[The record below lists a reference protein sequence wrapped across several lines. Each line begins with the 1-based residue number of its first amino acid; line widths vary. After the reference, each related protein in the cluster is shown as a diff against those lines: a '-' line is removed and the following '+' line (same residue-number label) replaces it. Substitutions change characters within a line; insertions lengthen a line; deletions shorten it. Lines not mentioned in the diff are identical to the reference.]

1 MDVQKNNLAFVFMGG
16 FSRLGPNFGVL
27 NACHQATR
35 MGFQPPDYAVGS
47 SAGNIDL
54 LIGSQWDE
62 ESLKIAREVMLNLE
76 RKHFAS
82 LHPQLKRKLALELA
96 ATTALLLPTHLIPN
110 KTLRYGTALL
120 LAGLAYYSEERMLE
134 ALFKSPS
141 LLVYDNLVKLL
152 SRMVN
157 FDKVFDS
164 PLKIEVPSVNLN
176 KAGWTLDT
184 LYDPTMHLKGWS
196 VMNNFEPQFVN
207 LEPAVRKQRMINAVV
222 NGARVFGFF
231 NPGQD
236 ENGDY
241 ITDTAALSNIP
252 IQFAVRRGYTNI
264 VVFMYNCTGEGIT
277 SDSLDMLVKALPRN
291 FDVVTSENTRKT
303 TLGYLRVNNDLD
315 ELEKQ
320 ERSMRELEKVLDYPQ
335 VDEVVKASVRRYL
348 REKRESDRR
357 LSYAGKQRI
366 NLLLVRSDYLPVTN
380 FSSFTKDDIETGM
393 LIGEKA
399 FWDNVRTIEKMRTSI
414 VKAL

>member
-1 MDVQKNNLAFVFMGG
+1 
-16 FSRLGPNFGVL
+16 
-27 NACHQATR
+27 
-35 MGFQPPDYAVGS
+35 
-47 SAGNIDL
+47 
-54 LIGSQWDE
+54 
-62 ESLKIAREVMLNLE
+62 
-76 RKHFAS
+76 
-82 LHPQLKRKLALELA
+82 
-96 ATTALLLPTHLIPN
+96 
-110 KTLRYGTALL
+110 
-120 LAGLAYYSEERMLE
+120 
-134 ALFKSPS
+134 
-141 LLVYDNLVKLL
+141 
-152 SRMVN
+152 
-157 FDKVFDS
+157 
-164 PLKIEVPSVNLN
+164 
-176 KAGWTLDT
+176 
-184 LYDPTMHLKGWS
+184 
-196 VMNNFEPQFVN
+196 
-207 LEPAVRKQRMINAVV
+207 
-222 NGARVFGFF
+222 
-231 NPGQD
+231 
-236 ENGDY
+236 
-241 ITDTAALSNIP
+241 
-252 IQFAVRRGYTNI
+252 
-264 VVFMYNCTGEGIT
+264 
-277 SDSLDMLVKALPRN
+277 MLVKALPRN